1 MHTEQVVDGLSLKI
15 QGTHNTNSIAFI
27 DFTIKRKEE
36 AVGEEI
42 GKERVEVYRAGL
54 RDFWQLEATLTTVLK
69 ISRGPGE
76 KEN

>member
-15 QGTHNTNSIAFI
+15 QGTHNTNSIVFI

-42 GKERVEVYRAGL
+42 GKE
-54 RDFWQLEATLTTVLK
+54 
-69 ISRGPGE
+69 
-76 KEN
+76 

>member
-1 MHTEQVVDGLSLKI
+1 MLCFRINFAHMHTEQVVDGLSLKI

-42 GKERVEVYRAGL
+42 GKE
-54 RDFWQLEATLTTVLK
+54 
-69 ISRGPGE
+69 
-76 KEN
+76 